1 MSTGATTTSPS
12 LRCGMAVV
20 VMGVS
25 GCGKTTFARK
35 LADGIGG
42 VFIDADDYHSAS
54 SIEKMRAGRALDDE
68 DREPW
73 LRAVAAAAAAST
85 GTPVVACSALK
96 RSYRDILCSGTPSVF
111 LHLDVPVDVVRSRIR
126 ERGGHFFSE
135 RLVASQFE
143 TLEPL
148 GADEDGVA
156 LDGTLPLPEL
166 VDTACSY
173 LVDRS
178 ELWGAKPR
186 DIESLESRVH
196 DGRHHSG
203 RR

>member
-1 MSTGATTTSPS
+1 
-12 LRCGMAVV
+12 MAVV

-54 SIEKMRAGRALDDE
+54 SIEKMRAGRALDDQ

-73 LRAVAAAAAAST
+73 LRAVAAAAAART

-96 RSYRDILCSGTPSVF
+96 RSYRDILRSGAPSVF

-126 ERGGHFFSE
+126 ARGGHFFSE
-135 RLVASQFE
+135 TLVASQFE

-148 GADEDGVA
+148 EADEDGVA

-173 LVDRS
+173 LGDRP
-178 ELWGAKPR
+178 ELWGAKPQ
-186 DIESLESRVH
+186 DVESLESRAH
-196 DGRHHSG
+196 DGRHHSD
-203 RR
+203 RH